1 MMIRYFFTN
10 NMAMYGDI
18 TPFAHYFH
26 FVFFQWCFFQNYE
39 LKRMD
44 KKLEEDRMNKEM
56 TCFDN
61 FNFDV

>member
-1 MMIRYFFTN
+1 
-10 NMAMYGDI
+10 
-18 TPFAHYFH
+18 
-26 FVFFQWCFFQNYE
+26 
-39 LKRMD
+39 MD

>member
-1 MMIRYFFTN
+1 LLS
-10 NMAMYGDI
+10 
-18 TPFAHYFH
+18 
-26 FVFFQWCFFQNYE
+26 WCFFKNYG

-44 KKLEEDRMNKEM
+44 KKLEEDRINKEM